1 MSLPDSGESA
11 VIGTATIR
19 AALPG
24 HTQKR
29 LERLM
34 GLKPDTAKHW
44 LYNGP
49 AAARR
54 RELARRLLEEM
65 DREDQTVRADARRAL
80 SELAEVE

>member
-1 MSLPDSGESA
+1 MSLPDSGESP
-11 VIGTATIR
+11 VIKTATIR
-19 AALPG
+19 TALPG
-24 HTQKR
+24 NTQKR

-44 LYNGP
+44 LYYGP

-65 DREDQTVRADARRAL
+65 DREDATARAEARRRL
-80 SELAEVE
+80 SELAGSE